1 MDEEISAVNISITL
15 EVERM
20 LRVHLSMV
28 IDVVTDLNLTEMWQR

>member
-1 MDEEISAVNISITL
+1 MDEEISAVNVSITL

>member
-15 EVERM
+15 EVESM

>member
-1 MDEEISAVNISITL
+1 MDEEISAVNVSITL

-20 LRVHLSMV
+20 LRVHLRMV

>member
-1 MDEEISAVNISITL
+1 MDEEISAVNVSITL

-20 LRVHLSMV
+20 LRVHLSVV